1 MGADR
6 SSHPLD
12 PGAPGAEGQNE
23 AGPIARGQ
31 PTRLMR
37 PLGVEPRTSRLT
49 KPAPRPR
56 TPV

>member
-6 SSHPLD
+6 SSHPLA

-23 AGPIARGQ
+23 AGSIARRQ

-37 PLGVEPRTSRLT
+37 PLGVEPRTSRLM
-49 KPAPRPR
+49 KPARR
-56 TPV
+56 TRMPV